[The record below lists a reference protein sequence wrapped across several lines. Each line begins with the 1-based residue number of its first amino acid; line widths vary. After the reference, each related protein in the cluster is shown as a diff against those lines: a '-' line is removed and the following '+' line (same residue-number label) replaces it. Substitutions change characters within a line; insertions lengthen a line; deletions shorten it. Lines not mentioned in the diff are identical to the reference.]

1 MTPEIA
7 KKLLPLVNVKRNLDA
22 LEMYMES
29 RITATHR
36 SMEQGDDMKA
46 VYQAQGAIQELR
58 RFRTLRD
65 EVIVKA
71 ENK

>member
-29 RITATHR
+29 RITAMHR

-46 VYQAQGAIQELR
+46 VYQAQGAIQEYTTPVASMGALW
-58 RFRTLRD
+58 TS
-65 EVIVKA
+65 
-71 ENK
+71 

>member
-29 RITATHR
+29 RITDMHR
-36 SMEQGDDMKA
+36 NMEQGEDMKA
-46 VYQAQGAIQELR
+46 IYQAQGAIKELR
-58 RFRTLRD
+58 RLRTLRD
-65 EVIVKA
+65 EVIAKA
-71 ENK
+71 AA